1 MKLYQKLV
9 ESLHSNLGPWGFVLT
24 ILIVLAFWGAS
35 QLRLDGDLGRLLPDD
50 APSVQGLRSLEAVY
64 ADQIGRLT
72 IVVHPNE
79 GASVEQHVETVA
91 KSLEGLDGI
100 QRVVTQEP
108 ASLLSD
114 KRLLYLEL
122 DDLKEVEDRLE
133 KRIRWEKQRANPFF
147 VEVKKSS
154 PPSVD
159 MSDISAKYSQSAET
173 FWVTEAGDILVF
185 VHPDFSAGDLD
196 ETRTLVSGVQER
208 LDDSGL
214 KYSLTGRY
222 QKRIDQQ
229 DLLTADIAK
238 ATPAALVV
246 ILLFL
251 AFYFRSWVSTLLVLV
266 PLVVGTAA
274 GMAMAGVIF
283 GSLNI
288 LTGFLAA
295 VLMGLGVDY
304 GIHLVSRY
312 LDARRQMGSVEAW
325 LDTFRT
331 SGRASIYSGLTTILA
346 LGSLST
352 SSFRAFYEFGV
363 VASVGIAFIIL
374 SYSVLIPFVIFVLK
388 RGEPKAALST
398 RVGLLLEKAWVRKSP
413 RKGWLRAAQVVYVL
427 GILLLVLGAR
437 EVRFDRSF
445 DSLSI
450 TDTPSWKL
458 DDVVNKTLGT
468 SQTPAVVP
476 VENAEH
482 RAAVLAEFERRRA
495 GELGY
500 TLGDV
505 LSLENIVPPAQT
517 EKLEILQ
524 GLKEKIEDV
533 PERARSEEA
542 VEFLKEISGV
552 LDAGE
557 VSLETLPDAL
567 KMPFLRKDNPAAGVV
582 LAMPAVDL
590 NNADAS
596 RDFSGMIRGLPGH
609 DGQKI
614 DAISDTLLLTEILEY
629 VERDTEW
636 MVEITL
642 VGLIL
647 VALIAFRFT
656 WDTVRVVVFLALA
669 LGTGIGLIGL
679 SHLDFNFIN
688 VLILPIWLGLGVDA
702 TFHLIV
708 HLRDEPE
715 NTGLHVGT
723 IVSIA
728 AAFTTSMIGFGA
740 MMISHHVGLNSL
752 GQVAAM
758 GFLAMLIINV
768 VIGLDLALRERF
780 RHGDK
785 G

>member
-374 SYSVLIPFVIFVLK
+374 SYSVLIPFVTFVLK

-398 RVGLLLEKAWVRKSP
+398 RVGLLVEKAWVRKSP

>member
-79 GASVEQHVETVA
+79 GASVEQHVETAA

-122 DDLKEVEDRLE
+122 EDLKEVEGRLE

-159 MSDISAKYSQSAET
+159 MSDISAKYSQSAEK

-185 VHPDFSAGDLD
+185 VHPDFPAGDLD

-208 LDDSGL
+208 LDKSGL

-398 RVGLLLEKAWVRKSP
+398 RVGLLVEKAWVRKSP
-413 RKGWLRAAQVVYVL
+413 RKSWLRAAQVVYVL

-458 DDVVNKTLGT
+458 DEVVNKTLGT

-482 RAAVLAEFERRRA
+482 RAAVLAEFERRRV

-500 TLGDV
+500 TLGEV
-505 LSLENIVPPAQT
+505 LSVENIVPPAQT

-582 LAMPAVDL
+582 LAMPDVDL
-590 NNADAS
+590 NIADAS
-596 RDFSGMIRGLPGH
+596 RDFSGVIRGLPGP

-740 MMISHHVGLNSL
+740 MMMSHHVGLNSL
-752 GQVAAM
+752 GQVAVM

>member
-159 MSDISAKYSQSAET
+159 MSDISAKYSQSAEK

-374 SYSVLIPFVIFVLK
+374 SYSVLIPFVTFVLK

-398 RVGLLLEKAWVRKSP
+398 RVGLLVEKAWVRKSP

>member
-79 GASVEQHVETVA
+79 GASVEQHVETAA

-122 DDLKEVEDRLE
+122 EDLKEVEGRLE

-159 MSDISAKYSQSAET
+159 MSDISAKYSQSAEK

-185 VHPDFSAGDLD
+185 VHPDFPAGDLD

-208 LDDSGL
+208 LDKSGL

-312 LDARRQMGSVEAW
+312 LDARRQMGSMEAW

-398 RVGLLLEKAWVRKSP
+398 RVGLLVEKAWARKRP

-458 DDVVNKTLGT
+458 DEVVNKTLGT

-482 RAAVLAEFERRRA
+482 RAAVLAEFERRRV

-500 TLGDV
+500 TLGEV
-505 LSLENIVPPAQT
+505 LSVENIVPPAQT

-533 PERARSEEA
+533 PECARSEEA

-740 MMISHHVGLNSL
+740 MMLSHHVGLNSL
-752 GQVAAM
+752 GQVAVL